1 MKPSFVISVGTGW
14 SATTPLWYTLQ
25 VDNQFVHSGLEKE
38 SKYLD
43 SILRPVKKYNVIE
56 KIRLRNKGFH
66 KDRLPQVKN
75 DIFLTQEDIIT
86 FTKPP
91 FTLDKYITYYR
102 RLWETLQE
110 NDCSYQGVSDF
121 SNVNAWLPEKFC
133 YEVVE
138 RLSEYFDVKVLL
150 IVRDPIRRL
159 WSEIGGYWSWYSTRQ
174 WKSEEEHNQLFFDF
188 IQRDHINYFDIIE
201 KWEKICPF
209 HVIIMEQLWE
219 GDKQDKEK
227 KRLSDFLDYDIEKIH
242 ENAYSPD
249 RGLNAPQY
257 LGLIDQW
264 TSDKYLLREE
274 LYNQV
279 KPLFSVYDKWIDKY
293 GSLPLYWG
301 KPYNYE

>member
-1 MKPSFVISVGTGW
+1 MKPKFVMSTGTGW

-43 SILRPVKKYNVIE
+43 SILRPIKKYNVIE

-121 SNVNAWLPEKFC
+121 SNVNAWLPKKFC

-188 IQRDHINYFDIIE
+188 IQEDHMNYFNIIE
-201 KWEKICPF
+201 KWEKI
-209 HVIIMEQLWE
+209 
-219 GDKQDKEK
+219 
-227 KRLSDFLDYDIEKIH
+227 
-242 ENAYSPD
+242 
-249 RGLNAPQY
+249 
-257 LGLIDQW
+257 
-264 TSDKYLLREE
+264 
-274 LYNQV
+274 
-279 KPLFSVYDKWIDKY
+279 
-293 GSLPLYWG
+293 
-301 KPYNYE
+301 